1 MALTIAA
8 QVRPFAL
15 LAPGARTVP
24 LEEAR
29 AGVPTPVP
37 APFVG
42 AEVSLCA
49 DAGRLVL
56 ELASGGVRLSGE
68 YDARRAV
75 ARLHVTDAAGRTTR
89 HRSLRGGR
97 ATGEVTAVALTLT
110 GTWLTIWTCGVEES
124 DWTARSRVT
133 LADRV
138 DTRSEEL
145 MAGLRLR
152 VGGDAPIGDVRVG
165 AFGQLGLRDI
175 RLVSEADGSPIRRG
189 GRLLL
194 SATSAGPGFFDTGH
208 TSIWSLDEASFD
220 LRHEADLF
228 FRRPDRPGVFGDH
241 ACHVV
246 RDGERWLVATST
258 WGDFDG
264 GKRSAVASTLAET
277 TADVTTGTHVLDTR
291 PLHLPTDGLTS
302 VGVWD
307 PHLVRVDGPAPGT
320 QEWLVGFV
328 SATRYFEFHPVL
340 ASGPTLESLT
350 MRSAATGRVAT
361 EGTTLVRLDDG
372 WRVVASD
379 GKDSAVPLR
388 ERFPVFDLDLTEVAT
403 IAAPYPQPTN
413 LPWPTLVRTDSGWL
427 MTTFNGRPRG
437 GRLLGY
443 GTHGD
448 VVVLTGHD
456 LG

>member
-15 LAPGARTVP
+15 LAPGARTVSAD
-24 LEEAR
+24 EAR
-29 AGVPTPVP
+29 AGVPMPAP
-37 APFVG
+37 APFVAMEATLAG
-42 AEVSLCA
+42 

-56 ELASGGVRLSGE
+56 ELASGAVRLSGE
-68 YDARRAV
+68 YDARRSL
-75 ARLHVTDAAGRTTR
+75 ARLQVTDASGRTTS

-97 ATGEVTAVALTLT
+97 ARGEVTAVALTLT
-110 GTWLTIWTCGVEES
+110 GTWLTVWTRGVATD

-138 DTRSEEL
+138 DTRSEQL
-145 MAGLRLR
+145 TAGLRLR
-152 VGGDAPIGDVRVG
+152 LDGDASVGDVRVG

-175 RLVSEADGSPIRRG
+175 RLVSEADGSPIRRQ

-208 TSIWSLDEASFD
+208 TSVWSLDEASFD

-246 RDGERWLVATST
+246 RDGDRWLVATST

-307 PHLVRVDGPAPGT
+307 PHLVLVDGPVSGT
-320 QEWLVGFV
+320 QEWLVGYV

-340 ASGPTLESLT
+340 ASGPSLDALSL
-350 MRSAATGRVAT
+350 RSAASDRVAT
-361 EGTTLVRLDDG
+361 EGVTLVRLDEG
-372 WRVVASD
+372 WRVLASD
-379 GKDSAVPLR
+379 GKDGAPGQR
-388 ERFPVFDLDLTEVAT
+388 ERFPVFDLDLSEVGT
-403 IAAPYPQPTN
+403 VAAPYPQPTN
-413 LPWPTLVRTDSGWL
+413 LPWPTLVRTVSGWL

>member
-15 LAPGARTVP
+15 LAPGARQVP

-29 AGVPTPVP
+29 SGTPVPMP
-37 APFVG
+37 APFVTVEATLEG
-42 AEVSLCA
+42 SS
-49 DAGRLVL
+49 GRLVL
-56 ELASGGVRLSGE
+56 ALASGVVGLSGE
-68 YDARRAV
+68 YDARRSL
-75 ARLHVTDAAGRTTR
+75 ARLRVTDGTGRTTT

-97 ATGEVTAVALTLT
+97 PSGEVGAVALTLT
-110 GTWLTIWTCGVEES
+110 GTWLTIWTRGADPD

-145 MAGLRLR
+145 TAGLRASVDGDAAVVAVR
-152 VGGDAPIGDVRVG
+152 VGG
-165 AFGQLGLRDI
+165 FGQLGLRDI
-175 RLVSEADGSPIRRG
+175 RLVSEADGAPIRRD

-208 TSIWSLDEASFD
+208 TSVWSLDEDSFD
-220 LRHEADLF
+220 LCHEADLF
-228 FRRPDRPGVFGDH
+228 FRRPDRPGVYGDH
-241 ACHVV
+241 ACHLV
-246 RDGERWLVATST
+246 RDGDRWLVATST

-264 GKRSAVASTLAET
+264 GKQSAVGATLAET
-277 TADVTTGTHVLDTR
+277 STDVTTGTHVLDTR
-291 PLHLPTDGLTS
+291 PLGLPTDGLTS

-307 PHLVRVDGPAPGT
+307 PHLVRVGGASPGEE
-320 QEWLVGFV
+320 EWLVGFV

-340 ASGPTLESLT
+340 ASGPTLDTLT
-350 MRSAATGRVAT
+350 LRSAASDRTAT
-361 EGTTLVRLDDG
+361 EGTTLVRLDEG
-372 WRVVASD
+372 WRIVASD
-379 GKDSAVPLR
+379 GKDGAKGQR
-388 ERFPVFDLDLTEVAT
+388 ERFPVFDLDLTEVGT
-403 IAAPYPQPTN
+403 LAAPYPEPTN
-413 LPWPTLVRTDSGWL
+413 LPWPTLARTGSGWL

-448 VVVLTGHD
+448 VVVMTGHD